1 MQSWNL
7 NTRHKHHRKG
17 TLQLLSTPAMRV
29 DLVDLAQDEEIGD
42 SWYGDRALIQVL
54 SGTVEI
60 TIGDYTTTTCDEG
73 TLVALDPDDAHSIRA
88 LEQSRLLLTFASRSR
103 GHSPGSG
110 WGLP

>member
-17 TLQLLSTPAMRV
+17 PLQLLSTPALRV

-42 SWYGDRALIQVL
+42 SWYGDRVLIQVL
-54 SGTVEI
+54 CGSVLIANGE
-60 TIGDYTTTTCDEG
+60 YTTTCNDG
-73 TLVALDPDDAHSIRA
+73 TLVALDPGDAHSVRG

-103 GHSPGSG
+103 GHSPGSA
-110 WGLP
+110 

>member
-7 NTRHKHHRKG
+7 NTPHEHHRKG
-17 TLQLLSTPAMRV
+17 PLQLLSTPVMRV

-42 SWYGDRALIQVL
+42 SWYGDRVLVQVL
-54 SGTVEI
+54 SGSVLM
-60 TIGDYTTTTCDEG
+60 TIGEYTTACDDG
-73 TLVALDPDDAHSIRA
+73 TLVALDPGEAHSVRA

-110 WGLP
+110 

>member
-17 TLQLLSTPAMRV
+17 PLQLLSTPAMRV
-29 DLVDLAQDEEIGD
+29 DLADLAQDEEIGD

-54 SGTVEI
+54 NGSVLI
-60 TIGDYTTTTCDEG
+60 TIGQYTTTCDEG

>member
-7 NTRHKHHRKG
+7 NTRHKHDRKG

-42 SWYGDRALIQVL
+42 SWYDDRVLIQVL
-54 SGTVEI
+54 SGSVLI
-60 TIGDYTTTTCDEG
+60 TIGGYTTTCDEG
-73 TLVALDPDDAHSIRA
+73 TLVAPDPGDSHSVRG

>member
-1 MQSWNL
+1 
-7 NTRHKHHRKG
+7 
-17 TLQLLSTPAMRV
+17 MRV

-42 SWYGDRALIQVL
+42 SWYGDRVLIQVL
-54 SGTVEI
+54 SGSVLI
-60 TIGDYTTTTCDEG
+60 TIGEYTTTCDDG
-73 TLVALDPDDAHSIRA
+73 TLVALDPGDSRSVRG

>member
-1 MQSWNL
+1 
-7 NTRHKHHRKG
+7 
-17 TLQLLSTPAMRV
+17 MRV
-29 DLVDLAQDEEIGD
+29 DLVDLAHDEEIGD

-54 SGTVEI
+54 NGSVLM
-60 TIGDYTTTTCDEG
+60 TIGQYTTTCDEG

>member
-7 NTRHKHHRKG
+7 NTQRKHHRKG
-17 TLQLLSTPAMRV
+17 PLQLLSTPAMRV

-54 SGTVEI
+54 NGSVLI
-60 TIGDYTTTTCDEG
+60 TIGQYTTTCDEG